1 MGIVAHYGVFDVCK
15 KLIVQQHRLCK
26 SVGWFDRL
34 GDANIQAQDDEM
46 MRLMEDVRKRE
57 LHAATLRLYDA
68 MESVMVEVHTTKV

>member
-1 MGIVAHYGVFDVCK
+1 MAFSTFA
-15 KLIVQQHRLCK
+15 RSSLC
-26 SVGWFDRL
+26 SNTEYMVDWFDRL

-46 MRLMEDVRKRE
+46 MRLMEDVRKKE